1 MPSVAALWRHP
12 IKAHGREEVKEVRFI
27 EGETMPWDRRWA
39 VAHELSDADDSAW
52 SQCNGFAR
60 AAKVPALMAIST
72 TSDLETGSLEV
83 SHPKLRPL
91 RFNPDEEAQKFLDW
105 VCPLMPK
112 NRPQSVR
119 LVRVPGRGMTDSNY
133 PSVSLLNL
141 ASNAAVAKAMEQEIS
156 PLRWRGNIH
165 VDGLEAWEEFTLVGK
180 TLRVGGAEFRVEEP
194 ITRCLAT
201 HANPKTGERDAG
213 VLAALD
219 RKFNHQEFGMN
230 LVVIKSGDVAVG
242 DLVEILQ

>member
-1 MPSVAALWRHP
+1 
-12 IKAHGREEVKEVRFI
+12 
-27 EGETMPWDRRWA
+27 
-39 VAHELSDADDSAW
+39 
-52 SQCNGFAR
+52 
-60 AAKVPALMAIST
+60 
-72 TSDLETGSLEV
+72 
-83 SHPKLRPL
+83 
-91 RFNPDEEAQKFLDW
+91 
-105 VCPLMPK
+105 
-112 NRPQSVR
+112 
-119 LVRVPGRGMTDSNY
+119 
-133 PSVSLLNL
+133 
-141 ASNAAVAKAMEQEIS
+141 

-201 HANPKTGERDAG
+201 HANPKTGKRDAG

-230 LVVIKSGDVAVG
+230 LVVIRSGDVAVG